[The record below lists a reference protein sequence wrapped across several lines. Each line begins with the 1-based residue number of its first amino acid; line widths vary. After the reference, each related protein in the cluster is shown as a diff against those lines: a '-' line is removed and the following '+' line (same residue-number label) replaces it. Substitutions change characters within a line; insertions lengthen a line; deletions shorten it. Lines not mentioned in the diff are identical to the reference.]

1 MSPEVWGDVRP
12 RIQAVADA
20 QGFIVAWPNEKP
32 APPNTALIW
41 LLVEFSSA
49 MDEPIE
55 IGAQTW
61 QEDGAIWLHI
71 MLPRLTGIDAGLT
84 IKDALSVAFRTA
96 APTLAGLV
104 YRGNAGSPGQ
114 TLDPLDQGADDGMFM
129 RLTMGV
135 RYIFQSRVAP

>member
-1 MSPEVWGDVRP
+1 MSPEVWGDAKP

-20 QGFIVAWPNEKP
+20 QGLAVAYPNEGFSVP
-32 APPNTALIW
+32 ERTIW
-41 LLVEFSSA
+41 LNVEFSSA
-49 MDEPIE
+49 ADAPIE

-71 MLPRLTGIDAGLT
+71 MLPNLTGIDDGLAV
-84 IKDALSVAFRTA
+84 KDALSVAFRTA

-104 YRGNAGSPGQ
+104 YRGNSGSPGQ
-114 TLDPLDQGADDGMFM
+114 TLDPLDQGTDDGMFM
-129 RLTMGV
+129 RLTMSV